1 MNIAVLYTLFAI
13 VATASNIA
21 TQAVVVRI
29 APSAW
34 AILASIA
41 LGTVVGLV
49 VKYALDKRWIFRW
62 KPQSTRHDAGTF
74 LLYSFTGVFTTVIFW
89 GCEYLFSQVFSSE
102 GMRYVGGVIGLAI
115 GYVLKYQ
122 MDRVYVFAEVR
133 HAKLAQ
139 RATIGLVTALLVL
152 TIGKM
157 FLIVESPQLITLSN
171 NWDFIRVESCM
182 GLWQDYGDGT
192 PKTESHLS
200 APVNRLIL
208 DRDVKMES
216 CVISIDDIYPYVA
229 TRFRKTGARIDFRV
243 IGTLK
248 FASVLIA
255 LAALLRLAR
264 DARSRLIVSAMFFAS
279 FGDIIYLLYF
289 NTLYNEFSQFLGA
302 FLCATALWLL
312 WSGSTRSVR
321 GTIYALGS
329 GVVLL
334 GLSKQQYSGLATLFA
349 LVGALLLFVRFQR
362 RRSAVVLTLVG
373 LACPVIFSAVNPSDY
388 GLPRAIKM
396 ANITDTILGEVL
408 PHASNRAQALSLL
421 HMPPE
426 CAKGIGMTWY
436 TPGMQANHPCPSL
449 INGHRIRLIPL
460 FALQPQTFF
469 GPMSDAL
476 GRAYPVP
483 ERAYGIFERPGTADS
498 PRYKIAKYTSL
509 TTYFNMMPAGPFRW
523 VMIAAMLVG
532 VAAAV
537 LCLVTIRRP
546 GASAELLVAVG
557 GVTVLYAIAS
567 SVFGDGLSDLTRH
580 TIMWPFGLSLILIGA
595 AVAAGELLRKLQDS
609 PRRNRRLAQG
619 RDSATM

>member
-13 VATASNIA
+13 VATVSNIA

-29 APSAW
+29 APGAW
-34 AILASIA
+34 AIPASIA
-41 LGTVVGLV
+41 VGTVVGLV

-62 KPQSTRHDAGTF
+62 KPQSARHNAGTF
-74 LLYSFTGVFTTVIFW
+74 LLYAFTGVFTTAIFW
-89 GCEYLFSQVFSSE
+89 GCEFLFSQLSGSE
-102 GMRYVGGVIGLAI
+102 GVRYIGGVIGLAI

-133 HAKLAQ
+133 HARLAQ
-139 RATIGLVTALLVL
+139 RATIGLVVALLTL

-157 FLIVESPQLITLSN
+157 FLIVESPQMIALSN

-182 GLWQDYGDGT
+182 GLWQEYGDGT

-208 DRDVKMES
+208 DRDVKMDS

-229 TRFRKTGARIDFRV
+229 TRFRKTGARVDFRV

-248 FASVLIA
+248 FVSVLIA
-255 LAALLRLAR
+255 LAMLLRLAR
-264 DARSRLIVSAMFFAS
+264 DARSKLIVSAMFFAS
-279 FGDIIYLLYF
+279 FGDMIYLLYF

-302 FLCATALWLL
+302 FLCATTLWLL
-312 WSGSTRSVR
+312 WTGSTRSVR
-321 GTIYALGS
+321 ATIYALGS
-329 GVVLL
+329 GAVLL

-349 LVGALLLFVRFQR
+349 LIGALLVFVRFRYR
-362 RRSAVVLTLVG
+362 RPAVVLAVVG

-388 GLPRAIKM
+388 GLPQAIKM

-408 PHASNRAQALSLL
+408 PHASNREQALKLL

-426 CAKGIGMTWY
+426 CEQGIGKTWY

-449 INGHRIRLIPL
+449 INASRIRLIPL

-469 GPMSDAL
+469 GPMSDGL
-476 GRAYPVP
+476 ERAYPVP
-483 ERAYGIFERPGTADS
+483 EGAYGIFERPGTADS

-509 TTYFNMMPAGPFRW
+509 TTYVNMLPAGPFRW
-523 VMIAAMLVG
+523 IMIAAMLFG
-532 VAAAV
+532 VAAAIR
-537 LCLVTIRRP
+537 CLVTIKRT
-546 GASAELLVAVG
+546 GASAELLVAIG

-567 SVFGDGLSDLTRH
+567 SVFGDGVSDLTRH
-580 TIMWPFGLSLILIGA
+580 TIMWPFGLSLILIGT
-595 AVAAGELLRKLQDS
+595 AVAATELLRKSLDNPKENQ
-609 PRRNRRLAQG
+609 RLTQ
-619 RDSATM
+619 RHDSATM